1 MRESQGGGGEG
12 ANRLTHSPEFLG
24 CLEAFVVCDGEDAK
38 ETLAAAKVVISD
50 GGIILLASRIQYIY
64 LYFLA
69 VQHNLYMIQIRSNWI
84 SKTSSERGGR
94 GCTHLFPIAIGLGG
108 LVVLDELIVHKLQC
122 EGGLSHAATAHH
134 YDLVE
139 RRSGCRL
146 LAHDG
151 GITHSLYLYVS
162 GEGDIRNK

>member
-1 MRESQGGGGEG
+1 MEKTEKLVCKIKPRHMSAWEESKTRDSRETSGKCIKKKNKKKKYRGQCGKARGRGWGG

-24 CLEAFVVCDGEDAK
+24 CLEAFVVCDGEDAE

-94 GCTHLFPIAIGLGG
+94 GVYSPFSYSYRPWWARSPRRTHR
-108 LVVLDELIVHKLQC
+108 
-122 EGGLSHAATAHH
+122 T
-134 YDLVE
+134 
-139 RRSGCRL
+139 
-146 LAHDG
+146 
-151 GITHSLYLYVS
+151 
-162 GEGDIRNK
+162 